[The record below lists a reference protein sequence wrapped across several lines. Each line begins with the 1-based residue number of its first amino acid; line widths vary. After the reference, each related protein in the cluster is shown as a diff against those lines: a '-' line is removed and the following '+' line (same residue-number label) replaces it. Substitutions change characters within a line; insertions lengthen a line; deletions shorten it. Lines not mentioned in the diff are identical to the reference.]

1 MLLFTLSR
9 NRANKYEVQVTC
21 NCDFGKQKKE
31 GKQEKQNNNN
41 KPKLEGKETRKKK
54 PPRRGKS
61 YKTGGKALFLLYK
74 VPCARMS
81 RVL

>member
-21 NCDFGKQKKE
+21 NCDFGKQKKK
-31 GKQEKQNNNN
+31 GNKKNKTTTNLNWKEK
-41 KPKLEGKETRKKK
+41 KLGRKK

-61 YKTGGKALFLLYK
+61 YKAGGKALFLLCK